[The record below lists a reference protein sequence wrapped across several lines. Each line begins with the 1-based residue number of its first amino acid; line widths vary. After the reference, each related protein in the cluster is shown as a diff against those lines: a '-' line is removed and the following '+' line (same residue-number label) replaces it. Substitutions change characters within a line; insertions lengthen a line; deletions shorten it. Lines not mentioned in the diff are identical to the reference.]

1 MKFTFLGTSA
11 GIPTQERNVT
21 ALVVQASSGR
31 DWYLVDCGE
40 GTQHQLLKTPFSLAK
55 LKAIFITH
63 VHGDHC
69 FGLPGLIAS
78 AHMQGR
84 REPLT
89 ICAPAGI
96 ETMLRHIIELCDMS
110 RLRFELNFIASDQN
124 DFYYQDSRLQV
135 RAFEL
140 SHRVPCFAYRF
151 EEHRDEA
158 DSRPKRRL
166 MVGGDNDS
174 PQCLIPALAPEDV
187 LIHEATFSQAV
198 LDAIGPVTQHSSA
211 KQLACAAEAA
221 GISELVLTH
230 FSQRYSQRVTSGPH
244 SMQCLR
250 SEAEKHFS
258 GKVYLARDFEQ
269 YQLGADGTM
278 QCSSIHHDPLTDGVE
293 TAIRSQAK

>member
-1 MKFTFLGTSA
+1 MNFTFLGTSA

-21 ALVVQASSGR
+21 ALIVQPPSGR

-40 GTQHQLLKTPFSLAK
+40 GTQHQLLQTPFSLVK

-96 ETMLRHIIELCDMS
+96 ETMIRQIIELCDMS
-110 RLRFELNFIASDQN
+110 RLRFELNFIASDEPGFQ
-124 DFYYQDSRLQV
+124 YQDERV
-135 RAFEL
+135 CVNAFEL

-151 EEHRDEA
+151 EERLQEA
-158 DSRPKRRL
+158 DPRSPRRL
-166 MVGGDNDS
+166 MVGGDNDR
-174 PQCLIPALAPEDV
+174 PELLIPAMRAGDV

-198 LDAIGPVTQHSSA
+198 LEAIGPVTQHSSA
-211 KQLACAAEAA
+211 LQVAKAAEAA

-230 FSQRYSQRVTSGPH
+230 FSQRYSRRVAKGPH
-244 SMQCLR
+244 SMNSLR
-250 SEAEKHFS
+250 VEAKKAFN
-258 GKVYLARDFEQ
+258 GKLHLARDFE
-269 YQLGADGTM
+269 YYRIEADKSLS
-278 QCSSIHHDPLTDGVE
+278 CSSIHELASKPKAAGRK
-293 TAIRSQAK
+293 A

>member
-1 MKFTFLGTSA
+1 MRFTFLGTSA
-11 GIPTQERNVT
+11 GIPTKERNVT
-21 ALVVQASSGR
+21 ALAVQPSSGR

-84 REPLT
+84 RAPLT

-96 ETMLRHIIELCDMS
+96 ESMLRHIIELCDMS
-110 RLRFELNFIASDQN
+110 RLRFELNFVASDQK
-124 DFYYQDSRLQV
+124 DFLYRDERV
-135 RAFEL
+135 KVEAFEL

-151 EEHRDEA
+151 ENCLNED
-158 DSRPKRRL
+158 DPRPRRKL
-166 MVGGDNDS
+166 LIGGDNDS
-174 PQCLIPALAPEDV
+174 PQCLISALAPGDV
-187 LIHEATFSQAV
+187 LIHEATFTQSV

-211 KQLACAAEAA
+211 AQVASAAEAA

-230 FSQRYSQRVTSGPH
+230 FSQRYSQRVSSGPH

-250 SEAEKHFS
+250 REAQKSFT
-258 GKVYLARDFEQ
+258 GNVYLARDFEQ
-269 YQLGADGTM
+269 YHLEGDAPLSVSSIATEQSPGADLKA
-278 QCSSIHHDPLTDGVE
+278 QN
-293 TAIRSQAK
+293 ARRS

>member
-1 MKFTFLGTSA
+1 MNFTFLGTSA
-11 GIPTQERNVT
+11 GIPTSERNVT
-21 ALVVQASSGR
+21 ALVVQPPSGR

-40 GTQHQLLKTPFSLAK
+40 GTQHQLLKTPFSLVK
-55 LKAIFITH
+55 LKTVFITH

-96 ETMLRHIIELCDMS
+96 EAMLRHIIELCDMS
-110 RLRFELNFIASDQN
+110 RLRFELNFIASDRA
-124 DFYYQDSRLQV
+124 DFRYEDERMMV
-135 RAFEL
+135 EAFEL

-151 EEHRDEA
+151 EERLNDGDPRRA
-158 DSRPKRRL
+158 RRL
-166 MVGGDNDS
+166 MVGGDNDR
-174 PQCLIPALAPEDV
+174 PECLISALVPGDV
-187 LIHEATFSQAV
+187 LIHEATFTQPV

-211 KQLACAAEAA
+211 AQVAVAAETA

-244 SMQCLR
+244 SMQSLR
-250 SEAEKHFS
+250 SEAENAFS
-258 GKVYLARDFEQ
+258 GNLYLAQDFEH
-269 YQLGADGTM
+269 YRLASDG
-278 QCSSIHHDPLTDGVE
+278 SISCTSIQKMPNTRVK
-293 TAIRSQAK
+293 SAKSR